1 MGRSKLYCNRQSA
14 PVFCIRA
21 RIPMSAWSCGN
32 SGSYG
37 RRSRSIV
44 FACRT
49 SMNKSRQLRKR
60 RLGFSLNSDPRFAYL
75 WLRDWHL
82 YGRVPGWQTQPL
94 LRLVPCVD
102 ASDGGQAAP
111 NQVLRANLTW

>member
-1 MGRSKLYCNRQSA
+1 MIIGWKNIA
-14 PVFCIRA
+14 PRLQRNLTEA
-21 RIPMSAWSCGN
+21 E
-32 SGSYG
+32 
-37 RRSRSIV
+37 
-44 FACRT
+44 
-49 SMNKSRQLRKR
+49 

-111 NQVLRANLTW
+111 NQVLRANLT